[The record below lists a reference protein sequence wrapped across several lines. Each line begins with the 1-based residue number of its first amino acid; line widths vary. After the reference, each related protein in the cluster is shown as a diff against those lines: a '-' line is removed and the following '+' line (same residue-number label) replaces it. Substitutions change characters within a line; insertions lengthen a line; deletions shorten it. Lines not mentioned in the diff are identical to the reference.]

1 MKDLMTGD
9 YIVCVKTGCTSQFV
23 YENSAPGLG
32 AYKPGHLGATWT
44 IQMSDFRLEHCLL
57 LLPLFT
63 HPVRLPL
70 GLNER
75 GAGAR
80 EAST

>member
-1 MKDLMTGD
+1 MREHRL
-9 YIVCVKTGCTSQFV
+9 
-23 YENSAPGLG
+23 YESIRVRKSAPGLG
-32 AYKPGHLGATWT
+32 AYKSGQLGTTWT
-44 IQMSDFRLEHCLL
+44 IQMSDFRLVRCLLL

-63 HPVRLPL
+63 HPVR
-70 GLNER
+70 